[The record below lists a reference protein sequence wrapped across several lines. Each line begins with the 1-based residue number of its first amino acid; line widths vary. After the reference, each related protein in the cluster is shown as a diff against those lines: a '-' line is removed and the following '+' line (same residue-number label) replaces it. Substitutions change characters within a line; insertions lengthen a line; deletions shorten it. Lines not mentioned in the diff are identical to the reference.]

1 MRRQAISARLLAMT
15 NAGAPTVKVCRIGAA
30 WPAFTSA
37 PSGPRP
43 APEAHPPLDGR
54 NAILT
59 LLTSNNPTRQV
70 ACVNARPCRGRKP
83 PHNLSSIGRTTGGA
97 GDVTVTELIGARAKE
112 LATMDIFA
120 GCPIEDL
127 VPLAASVEPLRT
139 AAGQVLMQQGEQA
152 VSFLLISSGAAEIR
166 HVDSNGVV
174 YVGQACAGEI
184 IGEIAL
190 LREVPRIATVTTT
203 EPLTGWIGDN
213 TAFTQMVLIP
223 GVMLRL
229 LRLVRQ
235 RLAAFITPIPVRVR
249 EGTQLLLRPVLP
261 GDRERTVHGHVH
273 FSSETL
279 YRRFMTARAPTPA
292 LMHYLAEVDYVDHFV
307 WVMTDGSDPVADARF
322 VRDLTDPTV
331 AEVAFTVGDAYQ
343 GRGIGSFLI
352 GALSIA
358 AKVDGVERF
367 SARMLSENVPMRAIM
382 DRYGAVW
389 QREDIGVITTVIDVP
404 RQRDLIFGQDMADQI
419 KRVARQVIEV
429 VG

>member
-1 MRRQAISARLLAMT
+1 
-15 NAGAPTVKVCRIGAA
+15 
-30 WPAFTSA
+30 
-37 PSGPRP
+37 
-43 APEAHPPLDGR
+43 
-54 NAILT
+54 
-59 LLTSNNPTRQV
+59 
-70 ACVNARPCRGRKP
+70 
-83 PHNLSSIGRTTGGA
+83 
-97 GDVTVTELIGARAKE
+97 VTELIGARAEE

-127 VPLAASVEPLRT
+127 MPLAASVEPLRT

-152 VSFLLISSGAAEIR
+152 ISFLLISSGTAEIK
-166 HVDSNGVV
+166 HVGSNGVV
-174 YVGQACAGEI
+174 SIGQASPGEI

-190 LREVPRIATVTTT
+190 LREIPRIATVTTT

-213 TAFTQMVLIP
+213 DAFTRMVQIP
-223 GVMLRL
+223 GVMPRL
-229 LRLVRQ
+229 LSTVRQ
-235 RLAAFITPIPVRVR
+235 RLAAFITPIPIRVR
-249 EGTQLLLRPVLP
+249 DGTDLFLRPVLP

-292 LMHYLAEVDYVDHFV
+292 LMQYLAEVDYVDHFV
-307 WVMTDGSDPVADARF
+307 WVMTDGRDQVADTRF
-322 VRDLTDPTV
+322 VRDLNDPTV
-331 AEVAFTVGDAYQ
+331 AEIAFTVADAYQ

-404 RQRDLIFGQDMADQI
+404 RQRDLIFGRDMADQI
-419 KRVARQVIEV
+419 KRVARQVIEA